1 MRLVIDTNIF
11 VSALLLPR
19 STPAQLVRL
28 WTAGRFDVV
37 TAMEQLDEIARVT
50 RYPKVRERLRPAV
63 AGRLV
68 NQLRHRATLLADL
81 PLVEVSLVEV
91 SPDPYDN
98 YLLALAGVGKAD
110 LLVTGDKRDLL
121 ALKRHDGALIVT
133 ARAALE
139 HLY

>member
-19 STPAQLVRL
+19 STPAELVRL

-37 TAMEQLDEIARVT
+37 TAEEQLDEIARVT
-50 RYPKVRERLRPAV
+50 RYPKIRERLRPAV

-68 NQLRHRATLLADL
+68 NQLRHRATLVADL
-81 PLVEVSLVEV
+81 PLVKV

-139 HLY
+139 HLQR

>member
-1 MRLVIDTNIF
+1 VRLVIDTNIF

-63 AGRLV
+63 AGRLA

-81 PLVEVSLVEV
+81 PLVEV

-121 ALKRHDGALIVT
+121 AL
-133 ARAALE
+133 
-139 HLY
+139 